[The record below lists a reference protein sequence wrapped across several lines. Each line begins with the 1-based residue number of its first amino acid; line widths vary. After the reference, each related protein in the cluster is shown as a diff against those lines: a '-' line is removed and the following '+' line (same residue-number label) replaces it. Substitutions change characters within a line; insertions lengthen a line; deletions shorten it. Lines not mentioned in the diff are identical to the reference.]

1 MDVLLVYF
9 KNDGERKDFPLEK
22 DKIVFG
28 RKEDCDYRIPVD
40 QVSRQHCEFTM
51 SEEGVFVRDLDSS
64 NGTYVNNKRV
74 AEAQLKPGDHVVI
87 GPAVFTVVI
96 DNNPAD
102 PKPVKVR
109 LEDQAGQPGA
119 GDITDDILEM
129 GDEEDD
135 ETRKTSLLEQED
147 DEDAADDVLYVSN
160 DNEQEDVAEDDDAEL
175 VADEDLEE
183 DDSDEDS
190 LSQALE
196 ALATGGD
203 EEDDDPFADIEPDEK
218 K

>member
-22 DKIVFG
+22 DKVVFG
-28 RKEDCDYRIPVD
+28 RKEDCDYRIPVN
-40 QVSRQHCEFTM
+40 QVSRQHCEFTV

-96 DNNPAD
+96 DDNPAD

-109 LEDQAGQPGA
+109 LEDQAGRPGA

-135 ETRKTSLLEQED
+135 ETRKTSLLEEE
-147 DEDAADDVLYVSN
+147 DEDAADDVLYVS
-160 DNEQEDVAEDDDAEL
+160 EDDDVEDDDVEL
-175 VADEDLEE
+175 AADEDDEE
-183 DDSDEDS
+183 DDGNEES

-196 ALATGGD
+196 ALASGGD
-203 EEDDDPFADIEPDEK
+203 EDDDDPFADLEADEK